1 MLNKKEICFQAFVL
15 GFCLFASP
23 IFAYQGKVTI
33 AVVWGGKELEA
44 FKTMVA
50 PFEKKSGIDIIIE
63 SVGRDLS
70 TVLMTRFH
78 AGNPPDLAAVPNP
91 GQMKEFVLEKGLVP
105 LDKKIIR
112 NHQKAISEL
121 GLYKGKLYGIFI
133 SADLK
138 SLIWYSPKHFNAK
151 EYKVPTTWRELIALS
166 DKIVSDGGT
175 PWCIG
180 LESGAASG
188 WPGTDW
194 IEDILLRTAGPE
206 IYDRWVDHGIEW
218 TDPRIY
224 RAWEYFGQIAR
235 NKKYLFGGTT
245 GALTTNFGDSPMSL
259 FSEPSGCYLHRQ
271 ATFIQIFI
279 KKSNPD
285 LVPIKDY
292 DIFVFPA
299 IDEKFGTP
307 LLGSGDLISVFKDT
321 VESRQFIEYLA
332 LSEAQKIWL
341 KKTGKLGVNEKMSFS
356 IYDDPIT
363 AKAAKILREAQAFRF
378 DGSDLM
384 PAAVGSGAF
393 WKGVL
398 DYINGEDL
406 DKVLSRIEESADYAY
421 GN

>member
-1 MLNKKEICFQAFVL
+1 MLNKKVFCFQAFVL
-15 GFCLFASP
+15 GFWLFTSP
-23 IFAYQGKVTI
+23 VFADKGKVTI

-50 PFEKKSGIDIIIE
+50 PFEKESGIDIVIE
-63 SVGRDLS
+63 SVGRDLP
-70 TVLMTRFH
+70 TVLMTRFQ
-78 AGNPPDLAAVPNP
+78 AGNPPDVAAMPNP
-91 GQMKEFVLEKGLVP
+91 GQMKEFVLENGLVP
-105 LDKKIIR
+105 LDEKIIK
-112 NHQKAISEL
+112 NHQKAIAEL
-121 GLYKGKLYGIFI
+121 GFYKGKLYGIFI

-138 SLIWYSPKHFNAK
+138 SLIWYNPKQFNARG
-151 EYKVPTTWRELIALS
+151 YKVPRTWQALIALS
-166 DKIVSDGGT
+166 DKIVADGGK

-206 IYDRWVDHGIEW
+206 IYDKWVNHAIKW
-218 TDPRIY
+218 TDPKIS

-245 GALTTNFGDSPMSL
+245 GALTTNFGDSPQGL
-259 FSEPSGCYLHRQ
+259 FSDPPGCFLHRQ
-271 ATFIQIFI
+271 ATFIQLFI

-299 IDEKFGTP
+299 IDEQFGTP
-307 LLGSGDLISVFKDT
+307 LLGSGDLISVFKDN
-321 VESRQFIEYLA
+321 VESRQFIKYLA
-332 LSEAQKIWL
+332 SSKAQETWI
-341 KKTGKLGVNEKMSFS
+341 KKTGKLGVNKKMELS
-356 IYDDPIT
+356 IYEDPIT
-363 AKAAKILREAQAFRF
+363 AKAARILREAKIFRF

-406 DKVLSRIEESADYAY
+406 GKVLRRIEESAEHAY